1 MLQAACVHRA
11 IRHQVVKGD
20 NKVSWK
26 IIFWGKLARAVED
39 DGMSS
44 VGSERDDGDNR
55 DSCSHKEGGC
65 QSYTLSRCGEPSA
78 NYSSIL

>member
-20 NKVSWK
+20 NEVSWK
-26 IIFWGKLARAVED
+26 TIFLGKLARDLPRAVED

-44 VGSERDDGDNR
+44 VGSERDDGD
-55 DSCSHKEGGC
+55 S
-65 QSYTLSRCGEPSA
+65 
-78 NYSSIL
+78 